1 MSSHHFVK
9 EGQEPAL
16 LILDAP
22 TFEVAGPL
30 LEWAPLVVVAK
41 HAVGDVLLWSIK
53 MDVVLA
59 DEKSAPELRNDLAD
73 QSPLTILSHQPGES
87 PLVSGLHFLIRKKQ
101 TGVNIFAAEID
112 STILQV
118 EAFVDRLQISI
129 INENLK
135 WSSVTSGH
143 FEKWLSS
150 GTPLF
155 LRESKPQQ
163 NIDLNGLRKVNAYFQ
178 AVDDGMI
185 RIQSDALFWVGEI
198 QAPAS

>member
-16 LILDAP
+16 VILDAP
-22 TFEVAGPL
+22 TFDVVGPL
-30 LEWAPLVVVAK
+30 LEWAPLVVVAQ
-41 HAVGDVLLWSIK
+41 HAVDDVLLWNIK

-59 DEKSAPELRNDLAD
+59 DEKSVPELTNELAD
-73 QSPLTILSHQPGES
+73 QSPLTVLSHQPGES
-87 PLVSGLHFLIRKKQ
+87 PLVNGLHFLIRKKQ
-101 TGVNIFAAEID
+101 TGVNIFASDID

-118 EAFVDRLQISI
+118 EAFVDHLQISI
-129 INENLK
+129 INEGVK
-135 WSSVTSGH
+135 WSCVTTGH
-143 FEKWLSS
+143 FEKWVSS

-163 NIDLNGLRKVNAYFQ
+163 SIDLKGLRKVNAYFQ

-185 RIQSDALFWVGEI
+185 RIESDAIFWVGEV